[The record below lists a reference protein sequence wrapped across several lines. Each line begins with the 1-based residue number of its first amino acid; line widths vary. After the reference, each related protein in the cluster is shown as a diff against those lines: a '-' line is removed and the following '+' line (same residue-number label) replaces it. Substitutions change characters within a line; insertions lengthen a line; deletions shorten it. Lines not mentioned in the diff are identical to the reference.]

1 MKYISNT
8 LEFKIEENTVITLGK
23 FDGLHRGHE
32 LLVETLQEVKCE
44 HGYQTVIFTFDIPP
58 KPNMD
63 PKDAKVITTNEEKRI
78 IFEEAH
84 IDYLVECPFT
94 KEVMSME
101 PAEFVRWIVKS
112 LSVKCIVV
120 GKDFHFGYQR
130 RGDYHLLQSLEDEL
144 GYKTIVH
151 EKIQEDEKD
160 ISSTF
165 VREEI
170 SKGNFEKANH
180 LLGYEFFAKS
190 MVIHGNEI
198 GRTLGFPTINMQ
210 LAPEKILPPNG
221 VYVTRVCVG
230 EKWYQGVSNVGVK
243 PTIKGEYPVGVETYI
258 LDFCQDV
265 YGQVVTVCF
274 LHKLRDEM
282 KFSSIEDLKNQMQ
295 KDIIQTQK
303 YYKNIT

>member
-94 KEVMSME
+94 KEVMSMV

-210 LAPEKILPPNG
+210 LAPEKLLPPNG